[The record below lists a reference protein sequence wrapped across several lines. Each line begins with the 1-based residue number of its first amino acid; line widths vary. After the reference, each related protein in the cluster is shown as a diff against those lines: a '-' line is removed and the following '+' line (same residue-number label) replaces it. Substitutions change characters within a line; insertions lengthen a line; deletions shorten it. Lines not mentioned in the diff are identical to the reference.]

1 MSTTNT
7 KEASKKTHWKKLT
20 NPNYI
25 GAHDLY
31 NDKGEKGTFDLVIKS
46 VIPEMVKTQDGK
58 EEECVV
64 CYFEKAKKPMIL
76 NKTNM
81 KIIANKFD
89 TPIIEEW
96 AGHTITLYIANV
108 RAFGSNVE
116 ALRIRA

>member
-1 MSTTNT
+1 MTV
-7 KEASKKTHWKKLT
+7 KKTHWKKLT

-31 NDKGEKGTFDLVIKS
+31 NDKGEKVTFDVVIKS
-46 VIPEMVKTQDGK
+46 VVQEMVKTQDGK

-64 CYFEKAKKPMIL
+64 CYFDSAKKPMIL

-81 KIIANKFD
+81 KIIANKLK

-96 AGHTITLYIANV
+96 YGNRVTIYIANV
-108 RAFGSNVE
+108 RAFGSTVE
-116 ALRIRA
+116 ALRIKA

>member
-1 MSTTNT
+1 MGTVDTG
-7 KEASKKTHWKKLT
+7 KKTHWKKLT

-31 NDKGEKGTFDLVIKS
+31 DSKGEKTTFSLTIKS
-46 VIPEMVKTQDGK
+46 VVQEMVKTQDGK

-81 KIIANKFD
+81 KIIANKFQ
-89 TPIIEEW
+89 TPMIEEW
-96 AGHTITLYIANV
+96 AGNTITLYIANV
-108 RAFGSNVE
+108 RAFGSTVE
-116 ALRIRA
+116 ALRIQA